1 MRILNFGEFQ
11 IPYSKNE
18 VINYSKVIFFQN
30 LFINNFRL
38 TEKLGQS
45 RPNLYCSSKC

>member
-1 MRILNFGEFQ
+1 MRNLNFEEFKK
-11 IPYSKNE
+11 PYNKNE

>member
-1 MRILNFGEFQ
+1 MSDYNFVKIFTH
-11 IPYSKNE
+11 YNKND
-18 VINYSKVIFFQN
+18 VINYPKVIFFQN

-45 RPNLYCSSKC
+45 RPNLYCSSRC